1 MCIRDRVSTQSTWG
15 NKNFLKMRS
24 GTRKFDHQ
32 ADSRLPDEREVCSPM
47 RQGYLDKQP
56 QSPNSIEKPSFGT
69 QAKRGDDNVDDR
81 KTLYIRNLKD
91 TMTKTMLYLNL
102 SKYGDIVGMTF
113 KAHDNPGDSKVTH
126 WAIVEMDK
134 PEQARTVL
142 DNRHNPQLLE
152 MFAPGKK
159 VYIDYKSNEK
169 RNNFVS
175 PAPNS
180 RPTTSTPQSG
190 SQTRESREEED
201 KKVLYFRNLRPTLT
215 ESDLEKV
222 LSGYGTVNRIT
233 LKPFRGSHACKY
245 AVVEMENGKQAKEI
259 LTSTA
264 EDIRSL
270 FLEGKE
276 LYIRYHQ
283 SNEERHSRNPSPAS
297 GYQPQKFN
305 SSTHT
310 VPKPQAWP
318 FQDILPPKVLTLD
331 YAKQN
336 WRGFKALPSEK
347 RRSCYQEWLY
357 PLIEK
362 QIGPRLAKRISVM
375 ITDFE
380 VMTDEEILQC
390 IEIEQAL
397 KQRVGECKEALG
409 EDD

>member
-15 NKNFLKMRS
+15 QRKKKNLKMRR
-24 GTRKFDHQ
+24 GTRKSNHQ
-32 ADSRLPDEREVCSPM
+32 ADSRFPYGREICSP
-47 RQGYLDKQP
+47 RRKEYVDKQP
-56 QSPNSIEKPSFGT
+56 PSQNPIEKPSFGT

-102 SKYGDIVGMTF
+102 SKYGDIVGMVF
-113 KAHDNPGDSKVTH
+113 KAHENPADSKVTH

-159 VYIDYKSNEK
+159 VFIEYYKPNEQ
-169 RNNFVS
+169 RYSAVS

-180 RPTTSTPQSG
+180 RPTTSTLQSG
-190 SQTRESREEED
+190 SQIRESREEED

-215 ESDLEKV
+215 ESDLEEV
-222 LSGYGTVNRIT
+222 LSKYGTVKRIT

-264 EDIRSL
+264 DDIRSL

-297 GYQPQKFN
+297 GYQPQKYN
-305 SSTHT
+305 SSPYT
-310 VPKPQAWP
+310 VPKPQPMP

-347 RRSCYQEWLY
+347 KGAVIKSSY
-357 PLIEK
+357 
-362 QIGPRLAKRISVM
+362 
-375 ITDFE
+375 
-380 VMTDEEILQC
+380 IL
-390 IEIEQAL
+390 
-397 KQRVGECKEALG
+397 
-409 EDD
+409 